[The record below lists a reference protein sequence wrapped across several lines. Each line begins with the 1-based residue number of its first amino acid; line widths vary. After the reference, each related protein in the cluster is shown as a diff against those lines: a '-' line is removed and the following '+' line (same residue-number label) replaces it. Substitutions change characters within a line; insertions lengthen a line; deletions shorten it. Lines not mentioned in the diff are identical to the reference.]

1 MKLSQEE
8 IKIKEKENEKKKE
21 KEKENILLNLQI
33 DNELE
38 NLKFNM
44 QKK

>member
-1 MKLSQEE
+1 MK
-8 IKIKEKENEKKKE
+8 KKKE

-38 NLKFNM
+38 NLKFNR

>member
-1 MKLSQEE
+1 MK
-8 IKIKEKENEKKKE
+8 KKKE

-38 NLKFNM
+38 NLKFNSTC
-44 QKK
+44 KKK

>member
-1 MKLSQEE
+1 M
-8 IKIKEKENEKKKE
+8 KKK

-38 NLKFNM
+38 NLKFNR